1 MKTET
6 FQMKSNNKTLYGEIS
21 LPEKLPAPAV
31 ILLHG
36 FTNNI
41 YDCPINKDLFKNLP
55 QKGFIAVQF
64 DFIGSGESEGEFKD
78 KTLSKMYNNFTS
90 ILEKIKQDARVT
102 QIGVVGKSVAGLFPV
117 MSNDKRI
124 NSSALL
130 STAIKPT
137 VQFYRIW
144 KNKEGLV
151 NFGINA
157 SGKIKGVFA
166 LTQDFFTELE
176 NIEKKSLENLPKIK
190 NLIHFQGTNDSSVPF
205 EQGCILGKI
214 FWKTF
219 SFGLF

>member
-1 MKTET
+1 
-6 FQMKSNNKTLYGEIS
+6 
-21 LPEKLPAPAV
+21 
-31 ILLHG
+31 
-36 FTNNI
+36 
-41 YDCPINKDLFKNLP
+41 
-55 QKGFIAVQF
+55 
-64 DFIGSGESEGEFKD
+64 
-78 KTLSKMYNNFTS
+78 
-90 ILEKIKQDARVT
+90 
-102 QIGVVGKSVAGLFPV
+102 

-205 EQGCILGKI
+205 EQGHFEYIKKNTSKPFKSVLIEDVGHSYDDKQDFVIKEILKW
-214 FWKTF
+214 FKEH
-219 SFGLF
+219 LH